1 MRRPGEGVAGFPM
14 LERNPDGAERWVAKR
29 GLLEGETG
37 IALALL
43 AAVTDVDPAWDR
55 MLLVSGDQR

>member
-1 MRRPGEGVAGFPM
+1 M